1 MKVYTEI
8 LGNTRADPK
17 WEARIEALPNIEH
30 IHLDHWMA
38 QKSRFLG
45 HGDKGGEYPI
55 VLRRHSQ
62 VKDGDII
69 VYAPEQG
76 RAAVL
81 RLDLNPVLEIDLGA
95 LVTEKPDIIIRHAVE
110 LGHAIGN
117 QHWPAVVKDTKVYV
131 PLTVDKKVMLSV
143 MNTHHI
149 ENITCRFI
157 EGTEAIPYLSPVEV
171 RRLFSGAGHADHKHG
186 GGEKHHVC

>member
-8 LGNTRADPK
+8 LGNTRADPE

-30 IHLDHWMA
+30 IHLDQWMA

-45 HGDKGGEYPI
+45 RGDKGGEYPI

-69 VYAPEQG
+69 VYDPEQG
-76 RAAVL
+76 HAAVL
-81 RLDLNPVLEIDLGA
+81 RLDLNPVLEIDLSA
-95 LVTEKPDIIIRHAVE
+95 LAAEKPNIIIRHAVE

-143 MNTHHI
+143 MNTHHF

-171 RRLFSGAGHADHKHG
+171 RRLFSGAGHASHEHG
-186 GGEKHHVC
+186 DGEKHHVC